1 MAVAAENIFAREAGQ
16 QEFLGGDV
24 SVEADVRGGRQRV
37 GAVETV
43 ETRDQKPDAEADVG
57 RVVRAGGDAPVDLL
71 LEGAV
76 HIGAAVIIDD
86 PSDQAGTPGRSGRL
100 GGVGHKGRRRTVPLR
115 GGEDAPG
122 DLVERLPVGRHLL
135 CPGGGQQAEHE
146 AEEQRFLHSFGSL

>member
-71 LEGAV
+71 LDCLLYTSD
-76 HIGAAVIIDD
+76 AAD
-86 PSDQAGTPGRSGRL
+86 
-100 GGVGHKGRRRTVPLR
+100 
-115 GGEDAPG
+115 E
-122 DLVERLPVGRHLL
+122 
-135 CPGGGQQAEHE
+135 
-146 AEEQRFLHSFGSL
+146 